1 MVDSVTSSTDKNFS
15 ASEQWCAY
23 KNFSASEQWCAYGLS
38 LRESARVCEER

>member
-23 KNFSASEQWCAYGLS
+23 GLS
-38 LRESARVCEER
+38 LRESARDCEER